1 MELFSEVYG
10 CYYTVVTRI
19 LNRAQD
25 GLTRAEIEELVKT
38 GGFYESAL
46 HLLPA
51 LFSDEWKL
59 LDKKASRYYSR
70 LGGQV
75 TRPLTALEKSW
86 LKSLTDDPRIRLFL
100 SEQQLSELEKSLE
113 DVLPLYHSTDFHTS
127 DRLSD
132 SDDFSD
138 PEYISHFRIV
148 LQAIREHRALFIGY
162 ESPGGTRTRQ
172 RYLPYKL
179 SYSGRDDKFRLLC
192 ATLNKRQNRLQRMTL
207 NLTRMKSAQIVDG
220 TSVNPD
226 ELAELFRGALCTE
239 PILLEIS
246 TERNALERC
255 MLQFA
260 AFERQTTYDRE
271 NDLYTCRI
279 WYNTA
284 DESEL
289 LIRILSFGPTIK
301 VLEPQ
306 RLVEQIKDRIRRQ
319 LELNRASNR

>member
-10 CYYTVVTRI
+10 CYYTVVARI

-25 GLTRAEIEELVKT
+25 GLTRAEIEELVKA
-38 GGFYESAL
+38 GGFYESAQ
-46 HLLPA
+46 HLLPS
-51 LFSDEWKL
+51 LFTDEWKL
-59 LDKKASRYYSR
+59 LDKKAGRYYSKMT
-70 LGGQV
+70 GQV
-75 TRPLTALEKSW
+75 QRPLTALERSW
-86 LKSLTDDPRIRLFL
+86 LKALTDDPRIRLFL
-100 SEQQLSELEKSLE
+100 SEQQLTELEKSLS
-113 DVLPLYHSTDFHTS
+113 DVVPLYNKTDFHTS

-132 SDDFSD
+132 GDDFSD
-138 PEYISHFRIV
+138 PEYISHFKTV
-148 LQAIREHRALFIGY
+148 LQATRERKALLIGY

-207 NLTRMKSAQIVDG
+207 NLARIKSAQIVDE
-220 TSVNPD
+220 TPVNPE
-226 ELAELFRGALCTE
+226 ELAELYQQALCTE
-239 PILLEIS
+239 PILPEIS

-279 WYNTA
+279 WYDSA

-289 LIRILSFGPTIK
+289 LIRILSFGPTVK

-319 LELNRASNR
+319 LELNPSSL